1 MYFPDMSIAIGYSS
15 ILIYKARIFLTKQ
28 NVYLNIHYRYQKHC
42 DTRSY
47 VKIGQGYP
55 FEKISFHALYMGI

>member
-1 MYFPDMSIAIGYSS
+1 MYFPGMSIVIDYSS
-15 ILIYKARIFLTKQ
+15 ILIYKARIFFTNQ
-28 NVYLNIHYRYQKHC
+28 NVYLNIHYSYQKHC

-55 FEKISFHALYMGI
+55 FDKISFHALYMGI

>member
-1 MYFPDMSIAIGYSS
+1 MYFPDMSIVIDYSS

-28 NVYLNIHYRYQKHC
+28 NVYLNIHYSSQKHC

-47 VKIGQGYP
+47 VKIGQGFP
-55 FEKISFHALYMGI
+55 FEKISFHALYTGI

>member
-1 MYFPDMSIAIGYSS
+1 MYFPDMSFVIDYSS
-15 ILIYKARIFLTKQ
+15 ILICKARIFLTKQ
-28 NVYLNIHYRYQKHC
+28 NVYLNIHYSYQKHC

-55 FEKISFHALYMGI
+55 FEKIYFHALYMGI

>member
-1 MYFPDMSIAIGYSS
+1 MYFPDMSIVIDYSS
-15 ILIYKARIFLTKQ
+15 ILIYKARIFFTNQ
-28 NVYLNIHYRYQKHC
+28 NVYLNIHYSYQKHC
-42 DTRSY
+42 DKCSY